1 MIKKLIYF
9 CSLLKWFILGGEK
22 PKSLITNFQ
31 LKKNDSVSEKWSKE
45 EYRRH
50 FRNAAS
56 NMGMLPEARKWW
68 NSQPM
73 EFREAQKKEWEK
85 RYGKNWRKRVVL

>member
-9 CSLLKWFILGGEK
+9 CSLIKWFILGREK
-22 PKSLITNFQ
+22 PKSLITHFQ

-45 EYRRH
+45 KYRRH

-68 NSQPM
+68 NIQPI
-73 EFREAQKKEWEK
+73 EFREAQKK
-85 RYGKNWRKRVVL
+85 